1 MQITQKIIIILSLLI
16 ATSVSAEQS
25 CLSVVNSDNSG
36 CSKLSGSY
44 EIAKNQNDC
53 GYLSNDSICC
63 CEKPAGLKAVSTKY
77 IIIASVVI
85 VLGVATVLS
94 FLIKKNEYEE

>member
-1 MQITQKIIIILSLLI
+1 MQIIKTIILIISLFI
-16 ATSVSAEQS
+16 ATSAHAEQA
-25 CLSVVNSDNSG
+25 CLSVVNNIG
-36 CSKLSGSY
+36 CSQLSGSY
-44 EIAKNQNDC
+44 EISKNQNDC

-63 CEKPAGLKAVSTKY
+63 CEKPTGIKAISTKY
-77 IIIASVVI
+77 IIIGSVVI